1 MRDDDIVS
9 NKSNNRTFQEVVDAR
24 VSRRGFLGSGL
35 ATAAAFSFGGVTR
48 C

>member
-24 VSRRGFLGSGL
+24 DVATRLSWERSCDSSGPFFRR
-35 ATAAAFSFGGVTR
+35 R
-48 C
+48 